1 MNFAVTG
8 LGGKNVSNFHSFTPS
23 SVFFYLSMDKYQKKG
38 IYFFLNKMLQHVTW
52 KQWGG
57 PVGVKGS
64 LQKLQKLSDLV
75 VDGFCNIFYGSCLGA
90 GRHGSVADRHGDF
103 DDQLGSRIAGKRT
116 NWEEEV

>member
-1 MNFAVTG
+1 ML
-8 LGGKNVSNFHSFTPS
+8 LGNNG
-23 SVFFYLSMDKYQKKG
+23 
-38 IYFFLNKMLQHVTW
+38 
-52 KQWGG
+52 
-57 PVGVKGS
+57 VGVNGS

-75 VDGFCNIFYGSCLGA
+75 VDGFCIIFYGSCLGA